1 MKKTILSLVGVFTL
15 LSSAIGF
22 NVYKHYEQKHDV
34 IFVGKY
40 YWGFNVEELGRE
52 PGMYQGSNYRVMVL
66 RNKKGGH
73 TIGNQKYGFYTWY
86 MNR

>member
-1 MKKTILSLVGVFTL
+1 MKKTILSFVGVVTL
-15 LSSAIGF
+15 LTSAIGF
-22 NVYKHYEQKHDV
+22 NVYKYYEQKHEV
-34 IFVGKY
+34 IFAGKY
-40 YWGFNVEELGRE
+40 YWGFNVEEVCKE

-73 TIGNQKYGFYTWY
+73 TLGNQKYGYYTWY